1 VSTFFGKK
9 VIHRLSTGRG
19 SRTKKKPGVFVDE
32 GMSYS
37 GRMCFASVLLRAKR
51 GACSHFTRYALLRAI
66 A

>member
-1 VSTFFGKK
+1 M
-9 VIHRLSTGRG
+9 RPAANQ
-19 SRTKKKPGVFVDE
+19 KKPGVFVDE